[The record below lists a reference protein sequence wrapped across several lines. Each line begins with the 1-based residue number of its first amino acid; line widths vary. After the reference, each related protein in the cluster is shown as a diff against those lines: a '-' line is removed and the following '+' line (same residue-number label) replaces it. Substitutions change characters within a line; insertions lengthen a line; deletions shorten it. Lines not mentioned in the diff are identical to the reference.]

1 MRRGGRVKSEPLMP
15 FVWRLP
21 RGDNLASLLT
31 QEPDTAKW
39 VSSLVVV
46 RGVTKRDQAEVVGNR
61 GSTRIANKFDRS
73 VGQIDVAQFA
83 SQGRR
88 ARIVKHKELGGRS
101 SLDLITYVRRE
112 LRIAKLN
119 QLKGNE
125 PLSGNDT
132 SNIGL
137 RRRSILHCRGVD
149 RQSRAFD
156 EFTKDAHFS
165 RGLFRLG
172 VVSVTQLSY
181 SQSEI

>member
-1 MRRGGRVKSEPLMP
+1 
-15 FVWRLP
+15 
-21 RGDNLASLLT
+21 
-31 QEPDTAKW
+31 
-39 VSSLVVV
+39 VSSLVV
-46 RGVTKRDQAEVVGNR
+46 RRVTERVQAEVVGNR
-61 GSTRIANKFDRS
+61 SSTRIANEFDRS

-101 SLDLITYVRRE
+101 SLDLVTYVLRE

-119 QLKGNE
+119 QLKGNG

-132 SNIGL
+132 SNIGF
-137 RRRSILHCRGVD
+137 RRRSILHCRRVD

-156 EFTKDAHFS
+156 EFTKDSNFS
-165 RGLFRLG
+165 RGLFG

-181 SQSEI
+181 SNDAVDKAFDREARRTIRTRK